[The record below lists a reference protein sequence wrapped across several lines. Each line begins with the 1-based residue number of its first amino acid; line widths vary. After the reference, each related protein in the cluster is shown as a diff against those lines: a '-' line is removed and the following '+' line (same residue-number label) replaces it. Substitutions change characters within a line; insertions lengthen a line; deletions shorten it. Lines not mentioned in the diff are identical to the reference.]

1 MNVSQKAFEM
11 MKLDMTKELIVMLME
26 EGNMEMETAMN
37 VLYLSET
44 YEKMSN
50 PNTGLYYQSPGYVY
64 SILDMELKNGK
75 LEGLN

>member
-1 MNVSQKAFEM
+1 MNIGVETEKIEFKKTTGE
-11 MKLDMTKELIVMLME
+11 LKEE
-26 EGNMEMETAMN
+26 ENMEMETAMN

-75 LEGLN
+75 LDGLN

>member
-26 EGNMEMETAMN
+26 EENMEMETAMN

-44 YEKMSN
+44 YEKC
-50 PNTGLYYQSPGYVY
+50 PIQIRVC
-64 SILDMELKNGK
+64 IIKVLDMCIPFWIWN
-75 LEGLN
+75 